1 MVRETQGMLNDRLTA
16 VLGYAELLL
25 EGSYGS
31 LTAEQKQAVLTVVT
45 AARDVR
51 DIFRQTNDPLIE
63 D

>member
-1 MVRETQGMLNDRLTA
+1 MLNDRLTA